1 MPTQVT
7 NYQCPACTGPLHY
20 SAKSGKLACDYCG
33 SSFDV
38 AEIEALYARKEA
50 EAAAAKQAADAK
62 AEAAQ
67 AAKAEAAEAAAASG
81 GWDTSDL
88 SRDWGAEADGLR
100 VYSCPSCGAELICD
114 QSTAAT
120 ACPYCGNPAIVP
132 GQFSGAL
139 RPDYILPFRL
149 SKDDAVQALR
159 AHYKGKPFLPRSFTS
174 ANHIEQIQG
183 VYVPFWLFD
192 GGAEGAASYRASNTN
207 VFETG
212 DYEITETRHY
222 HVVRAGSLA
231 FEKIPVDASSKMP
244 DDHMDS
250 IEPFDYAQLRPFS
263 TAYLPGYLADKY
275 DVTIDDSRDR
285 ADTRCRETL
294 AQALRDTVTGYGACV
309 TEREDIA
316 LRRGKVHYALLPVW
330 MLSTKWHGQDFLF
343 AMNGQ
348 TGKLVGNL
356 PTDRGRVWGMFAAIA
371 APLTVALTAILQFL
385 RDGGDGYETQTFRPA
400 ARAAAGRDAR
410 STGAGRRGLGH
421 GRGRP
426 AHRPTDQPALA
437 ARRRPRAQQRRRRVH
452 PHRGRLCR
460 LRLHRRGDGVLH
472 ALPQRLARRR

>member
-20 SAKSGKLACDYCG
+20 SAKSGKLECDYCG

-67 AAKAEAAEAAAASG
+67 AARAEAVEATAASG

-207 VFETG
+207 VYETG

-348 TGKLVGNL
+348 TGKLVGDL
-356 PTDRGRVWGMFAAIA
+356 PTDRGRFWGMFAAIA

-385 RDGGDGYETQTFRPA
+385 
-400 ARAAAGRDAR
+400 
-410 STGAGRRGLGH
+410 L
-421 GRGRP
+421 
-426 AHRPTDQPALA
+426 
-437 ARRRPRAQQRRRRVH
+437 
-452 PHRGRLCR
+452 
-460 LRLHRRGDGVLH
+460 
-472 ALPQRLARRR
+472 

>member
-7 NYQCPACTGPLHY
+7 NYQCPACTAPLHY
-20 SAKSGKLACDYCG
+20 SAKSGKLECDYCG

-67 AAKAEAAEAAAASG
+67 AAKAEAAETAAASG

-139 RPDYILPFRL
+139 RPDSILPFRL

-207 VFETG
+207 VYETG

-330 MLSTKWHGQDFLF
+330 MLSTKWRGQDFLF

-348 TGKLVGNL
+348 TGKLVGDL
-356 PTDRGRVWGMFAAIA
+356 PTDRGRFWGMFAAIA

-385 RDGGDGYETQTFRPA
+385 
-400 ARAAAGRDAR
+400 
-410 STGAGRRGLGH
+410 L
-421 GRGRP
+421 
-426 AHRPTDQPALA
+426 
-437 ARRRPRAQQRRRRVH
+437 
-452 PHRGRLCR
+452 
-460 LRLHRRGDGVLH
+460 
-472 ALPQRLARRR
+472 

>member
-207 VFETG
+207 VYETG

-285 ADTRCRETL
+285 ADTRCCETL

-330 MLSTKWHGQDFLF
+330 MLSTKWRGQDFLF

-348 TGKLVGNL
+348 TGKLVGDL
-356 PTDRGRVWGMFAAIA
+356 PTDRGRFWGMFAAIA

-385 RDGGDGYETQTFRPA
+385 
-400 ARAAAGRDAR
+400 
-410 STGAGRRGLGH
+410 L
-421 GRGRP
+421 
-426 AHRPTDQPALA
+426 
-437 ARRRPRAQQRRRRVH
+437 
-452 PHRGRLCR
+452 
-460 LRLHRRGDGVLH
+460 
-472 ALPQRLARRR
+472 

>member
-38 AEIEALYARKEA
+38 AEIEALYARKET

-330 MLSTKWHGQDFLF
+330 MLSTKWRGQDFLF

-348 TGKLVGNL
+348 TGKFVGDL
-356 PTDRGRVWGMFAAIA
+356 PVDKGRFWGMFAAIA
-371 APLTVALTAILQFL
+371 VPL
-385 RDGGDGYETQTFRPA
+385 
-400 ARAAAGRDAR
+400 
-410 STGAGRRGLGH
+410 S
-421 GRGRP
+421 
-426 AHRPTDQPALA
+426 
-437 ARRRPRAQQRRRRVH
+437 
-452 PHRGRLCR
+452 
-460 LRLHRRGDGVLH
+460 VLSSVIV
-472 ALPQRLARRR
+472 LLMR

>member
-20 SAKSGKLACDYCG
+20 SAKSGKLECDYCG

-38 AEIEALYARKEA
+38 AEIEALYARKET

-330 MLSTKWHGQDFLF
+330 MLSTKWRGQDFLF

-348 TGKLVGNL
+348 TGKLVGDL
-356 PTDRGRVWGMFAAIA
+356 PTDRGRFWGMFAAIA

-385 RDGGDGYETQTFRPA
+385 
-400 ARAAAGRDAR
+400 
-410 STGAGRRGLGH
+410 L
-421 GRGRP
+421 
-426 AHRPTDQPALA
+426 
-437 ARRRPRAQQRRRRVH
+437 
-452 PHRGRLCR
+452 
-460 LRLHRRGDGVLH
+460 
-472 ALPQRLARRR
+472 

>member
-120 ACPYCGNPAIVP
+120 ACPYCGNPAVVP

-207 VFETG
+207 VYETG

-330 MLSTKWHGQDFLF
+330 MLSTKWRGQDFLF

-348 TGKLVGNL
+348 TGKLVGDL
-356 PTDRGRVWGMFAAIA
+356 PTDRGRFWGMFAAIA

-385 RDGGDGYETQTFRPA
+385 
-400 ARAAAGRDAR
+400 
-410 STGAGRRGLGH
+410 L
-421 GRGRP
+421 
-426 AHRPTDQPALA
+426 
-437 ARRRPRAQQRRRRVH
+437 
-452 PHRGRLCR
+452 
-460 LRLHRRGDGVLH
+460 
-472 ALPQRLARRR
+472 

>member
-67 AAKAEAAEAAAASG
+67 AAKDEAAEAAAASG

-231 FEKIPVDASSKMP
+231 FKKIPVDASSKMP

-330 MLSTKWHGQDFLF
+330 MLSTKWRGQDFLF

-348 TGKLVGNL
+348 TGKLVGDL
-356 PTDRGRVWGMFAAIA
+356 PTDRGRFWGMFAAIA

-385 RDGGDGYETQTFRPA
+385 
-400 ARAAAGRDAR
+400 
-410 STGAGRRGLGH
+410 L
-421 GRGRP
+421 
-426 AHRPTDQPALA
+426 
-437 ARRRPRAQQRRRRVH
+437 
-452 PHRGRLCR
+452 
-460 LRLHRRGDGVLH
+460 
-472 ALPQRLARRR
+472 

>member
-207 VFETG
+207 VYETG

-222 HVVRAGSLA
+222 HVVRTGSLA

-330 MLSTKWHGQDFLF
+330 MLSTKWRGQDFLF

-348 TGKLVGNL
+348 TGKLVGDL
-356 PTDRGRVWGMFAAIA
+356 PTDRGRFWGMFAAIA

-385 RDGGDGYETQTFRPA
+385 
-400 ARAAAGRDAR
+400 
-410 STGAGRRGLGH
+410 L
-421 GRGRP
+421 
-426 AHRPTDQPALA
+426 
-437 ARRRPRAQQRRRRVH
+437 
-452 PHRGRLCR
+452 
-460 LRLHRRGDGVLH
+460 
-472 ALPQRLARRR
+472 

>member
-50 EAAAAKQAADAK
+50 EAAAAKHAADAK

-81 GWDTSDL
+81 GWDPSDL

-348 TGKLVGNL
+348 TGKLVGDL
-356 PTDRGRVWGMFAAIA
+356 PTDRGRFWGMFAAIA

-385 RDGGDGYETQTFRPA
+385 
-400 ARAAAGRDAR
+400 
-410 STGAGRRGLGH
+410 L
-421 GRGRP
+421 
-426 AHRPTDQPALA
+426 
-437 ARRRPRAQQRRRRVH
+437 
-452 PHRGRLCR
+452 
-460 LRLHRRGDGVLH
+460 
-472 ALPQRLARRR
+472 

>member
-7 NYQCPACTGPLHY
+7 NYQCPACTAPLHY
-20 SAKSGKLACDYCG
+20 SAKSGKLECDYCG

-38 AEIEALYARKEA
+38 AEIEALYARKEAEAAAAKQAADAKAEAAQAAKAEAA

-139 RPDYILPFRL
+139 RPDSILPFRL

-207 VFETG
+207 VYETG

-285 ADTRCRETL
+285 ADTRCSETL

-330 MLSTKWHGQDFLF
+330 MLSTKWRGQDFLF

-348 TGKLVGNL
+348 TGKLVGDL
-356 PTDRGRVWGMFAAIA
+356 PTDRGRFWGMFAAIA

-385 RDGGDGYETQTFRPA
+385 
-400 ARAAAGRDAR
+400 
-410 STGAGRRGLGH
+410 L
-421 GRGRP
+421 
-426 AHRPTDQPALA
+426 
-437 ARRRPRAQQRRRRVH
+437 
-452 PHRGRLCR
+452 
-460 LRLHRRGDGVLH
+460 
-472 ALPQRLARRR
+472 

>member
-1 MPTQVT
+1 MPTQAT

-67 AAKAEAAEAAAASG
+67 AAKDEAAEAAAASG

-348 TGKLVGNL
+348 TGKLVGDL
-356 PTDRGRVWGMFAAIA
+356 PTDRGRFWGMFAAIA

-385 RDGGDGYETQTFRPA
+385 
-400 ARAAAGRDAR
+400 
-410 STGAGRRGLGH
+410 L
-421 GRGRP
+421 
-426 AHRPTDQPALA
+426 
-437 ARRRPRAQQRRRRVH
+437 
-452 PHRGRLCR
+452 
-460 LRLHRRGDGVLH
+460 
-472 ALPQRLARRR
+472 

>member
-20 SAKSGKLACDYCG
+20 SAKSGKLECDYCG

-67 AAKAEAAEAAAASG
+67 AAKAEAAEADAASG

-139 RPDYILPFRL
+139 RPDSILPFRL

-207 VFETG
+207 VYETG

-285 ADTRCRETL
+285 ADTRCSETL

-330 MLSTKWHGQDFLF
+330 MLSTKWRGQDFLF

-348 TGKLVGNL
+348 TGKLVGDL
-356 PTDRGRVWGMFAAIA
+356 PTDRGRFWGMFAAIA

-385 RDGGDGYETQTFRPA
+385 
-400 ARAAAGRDAR
+400 
-410 STGAGRRGLGH
+410 L
-421 GRGRP
+421 
-426 AHRPTDQPALA
+426 
-437 ARRRPRAQQRRRRVH
+437 
-452 PHRGRLCR
+452 
-460 LRLHRRGDGVLH
+460 
-472 ALPQRLARRR
+472 

>member
-1 MPTQVT
+1 MPPQVT

-207 VFETG
+207 VYETG

-330 MLSTKWHGQDFLF
+330 MLSTKWRGQDFLF

-348 TGKLVGNL
+348 TGKLVGDL
-356 PTDRGRVWGMFAAIA
+356 PTDRGRFWGMFAAIA

-385 RDGGDGYETQTFRPA
+385 
-400 ARAAAGRDAR
+400 
-410 STGAGRRGLGH
+410 L
-421 GRGRP
+421 
-426 AHRPTDQPALA
+426 
-437 ARRRPRAQQRRRRVH
+437 
-452 PHRGRLCR
+452 
-460 LRLHRRGDGVLH
+460 
-472 ALPQRLARRR
+472 

>member
-20 SAKSGKLACDYCG
+20 SAKSGKLACDYCD

-139 RPDYILPFRL
+139 RPDSILPFRL

-192 GGAEGAASYRASNTN
+192 GGTEGAASYRASNTN
-207 VFETG
+207 VYEAG

-330 MLSTKWHGQDFLF
+330 MLSTKWRGQDFLF

-348 TGKLVGNL
+348 TGKLVGDL
-356 PTDRGRVWGMFAAIA
+356 PTDRGRFWGMFAAIA

-385 RDGGDGYETQTFRPA
+385 
-400 ARAAAGRDAR
+400 
-410 STGAGRRGLGH
+410 L
-421 GRGRP
+421 
-426 AHRPTDQPALA
+426 
-437 ARRRPRAQQRRRRVH
+437 
-452 PHRGRLCR
+452 
-460 LRLHRRGDGVLH
+460 
-472 ALPQRLARRR
+472 

>member
-7 NYQCPACTGPLHY
+7 NYQCPACTAPLYY
-20 SAKSGKLACDYCG
+20 SAKSGKLECDYCG

-207 VFETG
+207 VYETG

-330 MLSTKWHGQDFLF
+330 MLSTKWNGQDFLF

-348 TGKLVGNL
+348 TGKLVGDL
-356 PTDRGRVWGMFAAIA
+356 PTDRGRFWGMFAAIA

-385 RDGGDGYETQTFRPA
+385 
-400 ARAAAGRDAR
+400 
-410 STGAGRRGLGH
+410 L
-421 GRGRP
+421 
-426 AHRPTDQPALA
+426 
-437 ARRRPRAQQRRRRVH
+437 
-452 PHRGRLCR
+452 
-460 LRLHRRGDGVLH
+460 
-472 ALPQRLARRR
+472 

>member
-20 SAKSGKLACDYCG
+20 SAKSGKLECDYCG

-50 EAAAAKQAADAK
+50 EAATAKQEAEAAAAKQAADAK

-67 AAKAEAAEAAAASG
+67 AAKDEAAEAAAASG

-207 VFETG
+207 VYETG

-250 IEPFDYAQLRPFS
+250 IEPFDYTQLRPFS

-348 TGKLVGNL
+348 TGKLVGDL
-356 PTDRGRVWGMFAAIA
+356 PTDRGRFWGMFAAIA

-385 RDGGDGYETQTFRPA
+385 
-400 ARAAAGRDAR
+400 
-410 STGAGRRGLGH
+410 L
-421 GRGRP
+421 
-426 AHRPTDQPALA
+426 
-437 ARRRPRAQQRRRRVH
+437 
-452 PHRGRLCR
+452 
-460 LRLHRRGDGVLH
+460 
-472 ALPQRLARRR
+472 

>member
-81 GWDTSDL
+81 GWDTSGL

-139 RPDYILPFRL
+139 RPDSILPFRL

-356 PTDRGRVWGMFAAIA
+356 PTDRGRFWGMFAAIA

-385 RDGGDGYETQTFRPA
+385 
-400 ARAAAGRDAR
+400 
-410 STGAGRRGLGH
+410 L
-421 GRGRP
+421 
-426 AHRPTDQPALA
+426 
-437 ARRRPRAQQRRRRVH
+437 
-452 PHRGRLCR
+452 
-460 LRLHRRGDGVLH
+460 
-472 ALPQRLARRR
+472 

>member
-20 SAKSGKLACDYCG
+20 SAKRGKLECDYCG

-67 AAKAEAAEAAAASG
+67 AARAEAVEAAAASG

-207 VFETG
+207 VYETG

-330 MLSTKWHGQDFLF
+330 MLSTKWRGQDFLF

-348 TGKLVGNL
+348 TGKLVGDL
-356 PTDRGRVWGMFAAIA
+356 PTDRGRFWGMFAAIA

-385 RDGGDGYETQTFRPA
+385 
-400 ARAAAGRDAR
+400 
-410 STGAGRRGLGH
+410 L
-421 GRGRP
+421 
-426 AHRPTDQPALA
+426 
-437 ARRRPRAQQRRRRVH
+437 
-452 PHRGRLCR
+452 
-460 LRLHRRGDGVLH
+460 
-472 ALPQRLARRR
+472 